1 MKLLVQLP
9 ALNEEET
16 LATATRSLRAPP
28 KRCDAVPIRFAEFAH
43 AF

>member
-1 MKLLVQLP
+1 MKLIVRIS

-16 LATATRSLRAPP
+16 LATALRSLRA
-28 KRCDAVPIRFAEFAH
+28 KRKRSDAVPIRFAEFAH